1 MDMISPS
8 IAALTP
14 SLTLKVTNRAKAMK
28 ASGEEVYGLA
38 GGEPEM
44 DTPENIKQAAI
55 AALNNG
61 ATKYTPS
68 AGLPALRQA
77 IAEKL
82 KRENNLEYDF
92 TQITV
97 GAGAKHACFN
107 AIMATVSEG
116 DEVII
121 PAIRKWSA
129 CAEASPSSWK
139 PRRKT
144 DGSLPPN
151 NLRKP

>member
-1 MDMISPS
+1 
-8 IAALTP
+8 
-14 SLTLKVTNRAKAMK
+14 
-28 ASGEEVYGLA
+28 
-38 GGEPEM
+38 M
-44 DTPENIKQAAI
+44 DTPDNIKQAAI

-77 IAEKL
+77 IADKL
-82 KRENNLEYDF
+82 KRENNLEYDPS
-92 TQITV
+92 QITV

-121 PAIRKWSA
+121 P
-129 CAEASPSSWK
+129 SPYWVSYPEMVRMVRRYSRHCGNHAGKRAGSSRPNKFEK
-139 PRRKT
+139 P
-144 DGSLPPN
+144 
-151 NLRKP
+151 